1 VLDSGFNHPASRQPR
16 LPMQKPKSA
25 PMTRLISSSS
35 LAVSFSTRR
44 AVLPARVLHQVA
56 ELAGVDGLDVDA
68 TTVIGRWL
76 ATRLAASDTA
86 KVPVRN
92 LWVPAGELQS
102 PANRR
107 FLEIF
112 ANRQSD
118 ARLFVVATLPSG
130 ATLHE
135 LTTYL
140 ALAGAEDRSFPVV
153 LGLPSSA
160 LKGGRPHLVQLG
172 GIRRFAEEWD
182 LSVAI
187 DLSGPFDPTW
197 EAEAAV
203 ARLGDRLTILRINA
217 SAPSRAAV
225 GRDRVA
231 CRALHAAMDRDH
243 TLEVAIAPVKS
254 VPFPITP
261 RVASYGAR
269 RAMDYIA
276 ERAAFHTRALREGMS
291 RYEGSPTSHGI

>member
-1 VLDSGFNHPASRQPR
+1 MV
-16 LPMQKPKSA
+16 
-25 PMTRLISSSS
+25 
-35 LAVSFSTRR
+35 
-44 AVLPARVLHQVA
+44 HQVA
-56 ELAGVDGLDVDA
+56 ALAAVDGLDIDA
-68 TTVIGRWL
+68 TTALGRWL
-76 ATRLAASDTA
+76 APRLVASHAANERIRT
-86 KVPVRN
+86 
-92 LWVPAGELQS
+92 LWVPASELQS

-107 FLEIF
+107 LIETI
-112 ANRQSD
+112 AKWQSD
-118 ARLFVVATLPSG
+118 ACLSVVATLPVG
-130 ATLHE
+130 ATLNE
-135 LTTYL
+135 LTTHL
-140 ALAGAEDRSFPVV
+140 ALSGGGQKSLPVV
-153 LGLPSSA
+153 LGLPSTA

-187 DLSGPFDPTW
+187 DLSGQFDPTW

-203 ARLGDRLTILRINA
+203 SRLGERLTILRINA

-243 TLEVAIAPVKS
+243 FLEVAVAPVKS

-269 RAMDYIA
+269 RAADYIA
-276 ERAAFHTRALREGMS
+276 ERAALHAHALREGIS
-291 RYEGSPTSHGI
+291 RYEGSPSSRGI